1 MKVFMEFTKSIRGPS
16 SSPQRHNF
24 FLTLFVDVWQEQIV
38 VKSREIK
45 RNNNIRYPSVQLYI

>member
-1 MKVFMEFTKSIRGPS
+1 MEFTKVFMG
-16 SSPQRHNF
+16 
-24 FLTLFVDVWQEQIV
+24 LTLLRRDTTFFSLYFVNVWQELIV